1 MYFAKTC
8 IRHHVTFRCFFKL
21 FIKKV
26 NVEVISDKDQNF
38 KETLHNLRAK
48 GNYR

>member
-8 IRHHVTFRCFFKL
+8 IRHHVTFRYFFKL